1 MESIH
6 KECIDSSAN
15 RWRKY
20 RSEAWIHHCFS
31 SITSHTQNTLRS
43 PHVFQNAR
51 LYIYHMHRV
60 KAMFKE
66 IYSQSLLCHHTLTTH
81 HSHFLQLIKMNLHMA
96 LVGKPTALDEIVVP
110 PATLTP
116 NMCHCSS
123 QCSLLVNSRPVN
135 QLKNSLTHEVHPWSS
150 WLIVILAYASIMVFH
165 GRFCLT
171 KVVKHQIS
179 VVKSFCLH
187 YFHLFR
193 SFFLCLVVKMSKET

>member
-1 MESIH
+1 MQTDEENIDRKLEFIIVLAPLLLTH
-6 KECIDSSAN
+6 KTDYALC
-15 RWRKY
+15 
-20 RSEAWIHHCFS
+20 
-31 SITSHTQNTLRS
+31 S

-66 IYSQSLLCHHTLTTH
+66 IHSQSSLCHHTLTTH

-135 QLKNSLTHEVHPWSS
+135 QFKNSLTHEVHPWSS
-150 WLIVILAYASIMVFH
+150 GLIVILAYASIMVFH
-165 GRFCLT
+165 GCFCLT
-171 KVVKHQIS
+171 KAVK
-179 VVKSFCLH
+179 KSDLCGKVILSA
-187 YFHLFR
+187 LF
-193 SFFLCLVVKMSKET
+193 SPFPFLFPLFGG

>member
-1 MESIH
+1 MQTDEENIVRKLEFIIVLASLLLTH
-6 KECIDSSAN
+6 KTHYALC
-15 RWRKY
+15 
-20 RSEAWIHHCFS
+20 
-31 SITSHTQNTLRS
+31 S

-66 IYSQSLLCHHTLTTH
+66 IHFQSLLCHHTLTTH

-150 WLIVILAYASIMVFH
+150 WLIVIWHMHPLW
-165 GRFCLT
+165 
-171 KVVKHQIS
+171 
-179 VVKSFCLH
+179 
-187 YFHLFR
+187 
-193 SFFLCLVVKMSKET
+193 FFMDVSA